1 MEQFT
6 LNLQLLDR
14 RFEDSMELLLE
25 LIKVNKINIF
35 DIPIAEV
42 TRQFIAYIEH
52 YHKVDPDYASEFLVL
67 AATLMYIKSRMLLP
81 SDTELLEDDMD
92 DPRYEIVQQLLEY
105 QKYKQAAE
113 ALEEM
118 EESFTI
124 QRDTAPLLCD
134 IKSEEQWKE
143 ATLNDLLKAFKKIM
157 TKPRPDMFLKR
168 PRARVSIEE
177 IMQEIRKKLLD
188 SKKISFN
195 EFFADFY
202 WIEIIVAFISI
213 LELVRLQE
221 ILLKQQK
228 TFEDIFIFKK
238 DASLTNENNE
248 ITDNWE
254 DGDHE
259 ETAT

>member
-118 EESFTI
+118 EESLTI
-124 QRDTAPLLCD
+124 PRDIAPL
-134 IKSEEQWKE
+134 
-143 ATLNDLLKAFKKIM
+143 
-157 TKPRPDMFLKR
+157 
-168 PRARVSIEE
+168 
-177 IMQEIRKKLLD
+177 
-188 SKKISFN
+188 
-195 EFFADFY
+195 
-202 WIEIIVAFISI
+202 
-213 LELVRLQE
+213 
-221 ILLKQQK
+221 
-228 TFEDIFIFKK
+228 
-238 DASLTNENNE
+238 
-248 ITDNWE
+248 
-254 DGDHE
+254 
-259 ETAT
+259 